1 MDEWMG
7 GWIDGMGGWMDGSDR
22 WIDGWDE
29 GCHCTCQPHDGISTA
44 VTSQLHGCLR
54 SRLRSS
60 S

>member
-1 MDEWMG
+1 MDGSDRWM
-7 GWIDGMGGWMDGSDR
+7 DGWMDGSDR